1 MVKIAFKLK
10 CSLQKLIN
18 CRIFKNSYFRHTFS
32 NYKGVTMGFLY
43 NKFAEY
49 TRRRKE
55 QKFIQVLSHIEQPN
69 LNLTLKK
76 DFVAFSHV
84 GLLGDIIY
92 SIPCMMALAGERKI
106 KLYLDTSKDSGYSEK
121 LRHYN
126 KGKMLTPQSIE
137 LLKPLMLAHPKILE
151 CEKLETQS
159 VDYNLNDFRKY
170 PFDYRMGH
178 ICRWYFLTF
187 GVSYDLSQPWLYA
200 TPNDEFSNFVIVS
213 RSFRYRTPL
222 IDYRFLSFYKNV
234 GFIGLADEYADMK
247 KSIPHLHHIKV
258 NNALEMA
265 SIIAG
270 CKLFIGNQSF
280 PFSVAEALKVKRVL
294 EVNFENPNVIVDGND
309 GYDFCYQPQFEK
321 IVHSLLD

>member
-1 MVKIAFKLK
+1 
-10 CSLQKLIN
+10 
-18 CRIFKNSYFRHTFS
+18 
-32 NYKGVTMGFLY
+32 MGFLY

-55 QKFIQVLSHIEQPN
+55 KKFIQVVSQIDQPN
-69 LNLTLKK
+69 LNITLKK
-76 DFVAFSHV
+76 EFVSFSHI

-92 SIPCMMALAGERKI
+92 SIPCMIALAGERKI
-106 KLYLDTSKDSGYSEK
+106 KLYLDTSGDSGYSKK

-126 KGKMLTPQSIE
+126 KGKMLTAESIDF
-137 LLKPLMLAHPKILE
+137 LQPLMLAHPQIIE
-151 CEKLETQS
+151 CEKLETQP
-159 VDYNLNDFRKY
+159 VDYNLNDFRNY

-187 GVSYDLSQPWLYA
+187 GITYNLSKPWLYA
-200 TPNDEFSNFVIVS
+200 PLNQEFSNFVIIS

-222 IDYRFLSFYKNV
+222 IEYGFLSSYQNL
-234 GFIGLADEYADMK
+234 GFIGLPDEYEAMK
-247 KSIPHLHHIKV
+247 NSIPHLQHIKV
-258 NNALEMA
+258 YNALQMA

-280 PFSVAEALKVKRVL
+280 PFAIAEALKVKRIL
-294 EVNFENPNVIVDGND
+294 EVNFENPNVIVDGDN

-321 IVHSLLD
+321 IVHSLLG